1 MNEGMHSSPP
11 PTRRWWHSPTIQN
24 SAKALLLLGLALFL
38 YTRITSG
45 LLYYYIAERFAWITF
60 LAVFGFLAVGLSYQG
75 VIRRRKETH
84 DHDHDHDHD
93 HEHVHDHDHEHA
105 HGHAHAHDH
114 QHEHGHNHSFQWASL
129 GLVALPLVLGIA
141 ISPRPLGAA
150 ALHNREIGITESR
163 TSAMPAMVRAA
174 AQKSSTDLNVLEWQE
189 IIASTPDAATAL
201 AGKEARVV
209 GFVFRDDRFAAD
221 QFFVARFAISCCVA
235 DATPAGLIVHSAD
248 AATLEA
254 DQWVEVRGIFAPG
267 SFNGNDYPVIEA
279 SAIVPAEIPN
289 QPYLYP

>member
-1 MNEGMHSSPP
+1 MNETSVYSSAPN
-11 PTRRWWHSPTIQN
+11 RRWWHSPTIQN

-75 VIRRRKETH
+75 VIKRRKDSHEHDHDHEHGHDHNH
-84 DHDHDHDHD
+84 DHDHDHNHD
-93 HEHVHDHDHEHA
+93 HSDNHDH
-105 HGHAHAHDH
+105 GHDH
-114 QHEHGHNHSFQWASL
+114 SFRWASL
-129 GLVALPLVLGIA
+129 ALVALPLVLGIA

-174 AQKSSTDLNVLEWQE
+174 GQKNSTDLNVLEWQE

-209 GFVFRDDRFAAD
+209 GFVFRDDRFAED

-235 DATPAGLIVHSAD
+235 DATPAGLIVHSPD
-248 AATLEA
+248 AASLEA
-254 DQWVEVRGIFAPG
+254 DQWVEVRGVFAPG

-279 SAIVPAEIPN
+279 SAIASAEIPN